1 MEKNIVDSKPL
12 VSIIILNYN
21 AGDLLLECVESILNT
36 RYNNYE
42 ILVVDNASKD
52 NSHNRC
58 KEKFQMINLIENTEN
73 LGYCEGNNVGIR
85 ISKGTYVVI
94 LNPDTLVDPDW
105 LDGLIQG
112 YEMYGEGL
120 YQPKFLTTSDHNVLM
135 SSGNMIQ
142 IFGFG
147 YSRGKGQI
155 DTKQFE
161 KHEVIGFASGTCL
174 FTHIDVMKKIGMFD
188 SFLFAY
194 LDDMDLGWRAL
205 LLGISSHYIP
215 ESIVYH
221 PPEGFSFKWSN
232 YKFYLLERNRLYCLF
247 THYSHSTLF
256 KMLPSL
262 FLTECAII
270 LFYLKKRMFRQKING
285 YVDIIKNRKQIKKR
299 YSEIQKIR
307 TISDKE
313 VIKNF
318 QDRIYVPEK
327 VIGERNNEIF
337 NRYIESLSKITR
349 KFI

>member
-1 MEKNIVDSKPL
+1 MEKESTPL

-21 AGDLLLECVESILNT
+21 AGDLLLECVESLLNT
-36 RYNNYE
+36 RHGNYE

-52 NSHNRC
+52 NSHKRC
-58 KEKFQMINLIENTEN
+58 KEKFPIVNIIENTEN
-73 LGYCEGNNVGIR
+73 RGYCEGNNVGMR
-85 ISKGTYVVI
+85 LAKGTYVVI
-94 LNPDTLVDPDW
+94 LNPDAIVDPDW
-105 LDGLIQG
+105 LNGLIQG
-112 YEMYGEGL
+112 YETYGEGL
-120 YQPKFLTTSDHNVLM
+120 YQPKFLTTSDHSILM

-161 KHEVIGFASGTCL
+161 KHEVVGFASGTCL
-174 FTHIDVMKKIGMFD
+174 FTHIDVIKKIGMFD

-205 LLGISSHYIP
+205 LLGIRSHYIP

-247 THYSHSTLF
+247 THYSYSTLF
-256 KMLPSL
+256 RMMPAL
-262 FLTECAII
+262 FLTELAII
-270 LFYLKKRMFRQKING
+270 LFYLKKRMIRQKING
-285 YVDIIKNRKQIKKR
+285 YIDIVKNRQQIKKR
-299 YSEIQKIR
+299 HNEIQKTR

-313 VIKNF
+313 IIKNF

-327 VIGERNNEIF
+327 IIGKKNNEIF
-337 NRYIESLSKITR
+337 NKYIECLAKITR